1 LSRPVKEFFCP
12 LTANERETR
21 MSQTPALPRN
31 SKLMRYYLLLVV
43 ALVVPIALSYGVDP
57 ASVLP
62 TALDIIVSGTDQ
74 THIFRAMMCLYLG
87 AALFW
92 LIAAFTPSWQR
103 TAVIWAIFFALSLA
117 VGRVISFLVDGPA
130 STLLVIYLVVEIFG
144 GLLGLA
150 VLAAADRKLKR

>member
-1 LSRPVKEFFCP
+1 MTEIQP
-12 LTANERETR
+12 
-21 MSQTPALPRN
+21 TPPRN

-43 ALVVPIALSYGVDP
+43 ALVVPIALSYGVEP

-62 TALDIIVSGTDQ
+62 KALDITVSGTDQ
-74 THIFRAMMCLYLG
+74 IHIFRALMCLYLG

-92 LIAAFTPSWQR
+92 AIAAFTPAWQR

-117 VGRVISFLVDGPA
+117 AGRAISLLVDGPA
-130 STLLVIYLVVEIFG
+130 STLLVIYLVLEIFG

-150 VLAAADRKLKR
+150 VLVTEDRRLRR

>member
-1 LSRPVKEFFCP
+1 
-12 LTANERETR
+12 
-21 MSQTPALPRN
+21 MSDIPPAPPRN

-57 ASVLP
+57 QSVLP
-62 TALDIIVSGTDQ
+62 TALDISVSGTDQ
-74 THIFRAMMCLYLG
+74 THILRAMMCLYLG

-103 TAVIWAIFFALSLA
+103 TAVIWAIFFSVSLA
-117 VGRVISFLVDGPA
+117 VGRAISLFVDGPP
-130 STLLVIYLVVEIFG
+130 SSLLVIYLVLEIFG

-150 VLAAADRKLKR
+150 VLVSADRKLKR